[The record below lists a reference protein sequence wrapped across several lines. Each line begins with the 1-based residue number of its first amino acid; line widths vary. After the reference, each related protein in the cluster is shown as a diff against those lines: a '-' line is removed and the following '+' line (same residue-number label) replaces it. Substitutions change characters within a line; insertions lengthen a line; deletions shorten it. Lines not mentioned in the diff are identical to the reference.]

1 MNIGFFIGEMNFRG
15 VANSSYQYAYYNQ
28 ILLKNRSIIFYN
40 KEEKFH
46 KKEVISKFKKKF
58 KVIGV
63 NGFKEMDHYGK
74 KLNLDYIYVQ
84 KGGQKD
90 HNVSNRI
97 KTLIH
102 SLYPQNLK
110 EIHGHKYICVSEWHS
125 KKFSNNKIPFV
136 PYIVK
141 LHKTKENLNK
151 KLNIKK
157 NQIVFGCHGGESS
170 FDLRFVHQTL
180 LEIVKK
186 RKDVFFL
193 FLNIK
198 KFCNHPRI
206 IFLKGTFDEAYKK
219 KFINTCDGMIYGR
232 SLGESF
238 GLACAEFSIQGKK
251 IISYKFNRHKSH
263 IYNLSKENFKEYSSR
278 KDLFNILNNF
288 NKKRSINLNK
298 NNRYLDCS
306 PKKVMK
312 IFNKVFL
319 KDNPDIKISTFDYCI
334 NFLSFAKMYYQY
346 IRHKIYIHY
355 YRLFESKFIYYKD

>member
-15 VANSSYQYAYYNQ
+15 VANSSYQYAYYNER
-28 ILLKNRSIIFYN
+28 LLKNKSLIFYN

-84 KGGQKD
+84 KGGQID
-90 HNVSNRI
+90 HNVSNKI

-110 EIHGHKYICVSEWHS
+110 ELHGHKYICVSEWLS
-125 KKFSNNKIPFV
+125 KKFTNTKIPFV

-141 LHKTKENLNK
+141 LHKTKDNLKK
-151 KLNIKK
+151 KLKIKK

-170 FDLRFVHQTL
+170 FDLKFVHQTL
-180 LEIVKK
+180 LETVKK
-186 RKDVFFL
+186 RKDIYFL

-206 IFLKGTFDEAYKK
+206 IFLKGSFDEVYKK
-219 KFINTCDGMIYGR
+219 KFINTCDAMIYGR

-238 GLACAEFSIQGKK
+238 GLACGEFSIQGKK
-251 IISYKFNRHKSH
+251 IISYKFNRHKCH
-263 IYNLSKENFKEYSSR
+263 AYNLSKRNFVEYASR
-278 KDLFNILNNF
+278 KELSNIFMNF
-288 NKKRSINLNK
+288 NKKYSIKLNK
-298 NNRYLDCS
+298 DNKYLDCS
-306 PKKVMK
+306 PTKVMK
-312 IFNKVFL
+312 LFNKVFL
-319 KDNPDIKISTFDYCI
+319 KESLDIKLSFFDYGV
-334 NFLSFAKMYYQY
+334 NFLSFMRMHYQY
-346 IRHKIYIHY
+346 LRHKIYINY

>member
-15 VANSSYQYAYYNQ
+15 VANSSYQYAYYNEQ
-28 ILLKNRSIIFYN
+28 LLKNKSLIFYN

-90 HNVSNRI
+90 HNVSNKI

-110 EIHGHKYICVSEWHS
+110 ELHGHKYICVSEWLS
-125 KKFSNNKIPFV
+125 KKFTNTKIPFV

-141 LHKTKENLNK
+141 LHKTNDNLKK
-151 KLNIKK
+151 KLKIKK

-170 FDLRFVHQTL
+170 FDLKFVHQTL
-180 LEIVKK
+180 LETAKK
-186 RKDVFFL
+186 RKDICFL

-206 IFLKGTFDEAYKK
+206 IFLKGTENEIYKK
-219 KFINTCDGMIYGR
+219 KFLNTCDSMIYGR

-238 GLACAEFSIQGKK
+238 GLACGEFAALNKK
-251 IISYKFNRHKSH
+251 IISYQFNRHTSH
-263 IYNLSKENFKEYSSR
+263 LFNASKNNFIQYSSR
-278 KDLFNILNNF
+278 KNLFDILNNF
-288 NKKRSINLNK
+288 KKDKKLNLNIK
-298 NNRYLDCS
+298 NKYLGYS
-306 PKKVMK
+306 AEKVMK
-312 IFNKVFL
+312 KFDKIFL
-319 KDNPDIKISTFDYCI
+319 KNNDIKFSFKDYLI
-334 NFLSFAKMYYQY
+334 NFLSHLIVNYKY
-346 IRHKIYIHY
+346 IRHKMYSHY
-355 YRLFESKFIYYKD
+355 YNYFESKFIN

>member
-1 MNIGFFIGEMNFRG
+1 MNFRG

-74 KLNLDYIYVQ
+74 KLKLSYIYVQ
-84 KGGQKD
+84 KGGQRD

-110 EIHGHKYICVSEWHS
+110 EVHGYKYICVSEWQS

-141 LHKTKENLNK
+141 LHKTKENLKK
-151 KLNIKK
+151 KLKIKK

-186 RKDVFFL
+186 RKDIFFL

-198 KFCNHPRI
+198 RFCNHPRI
-206 IFLKGTFDEAYKK
+206 IFLKGSFDEAYKK
-219 KFINTCDGMIYGR
+219 KFINTCDSMIYGR

-238 GLACAEFSIQGKK
+238 GLACGEFSIQGKK
-251 IISYKFNRHKSH
+251 IISYKFNRHKCH
-263 IYNLSKENFKEYSSR
+263 IYSLSKSNFIEYSSR
-278 KDLFNILNNF
+278 KSLFNILNNF
-288 NKKRSINLNK
+288 NKKQSINLNE
-298 NNRYLDCS
+298 NNKYLNCS
-306 PKKVMK
+306 PAKVMK

-319 KDNPDIKISTFDYCI
+319 KDNPDIKLSIFDYYI
-334 NFLSFAKMYYQY
+334 NFLNFVRMYYQY

>member
-74 KLNLDYIYVQ
+74 KFDLNYIYIQ
-84 KGGQKD
+84 KGGQRDRNASDK
-90 HNVSNRI
+90 I
-97 KTLIH
+97 KTLVH
-102 SLYPQNLK
+102 CVYPQKFK
-110 EIHGHKYICVSEWHS
+110 EIHGYKYIFISEWLS
-125 KKFSNNKIPFV
+125 KKISNKKIPFV

-141 LHKTKENLNK
+141 LHKTKENLKK
-151 KLNIKK
+151 KLKIKK

-186 RKDVFFL
+186 RKDIYFL
-193 FLNIK
+193 FLNINR
-198 KFCNHPRI
+198 FCNHPRI
-206 IFLKGTFDEAYKK
+206 IFLKGSFDEAYKK
-219 KFINTCDGMIYGR
+219 KFINTCDAMIYGR

-238 GLACAEFSIQGKK
+238 GLACGEFSIQGKK
-251 IISYKFNRHKSH
+251 IISYKFNRHKCHVYS
-263 IYNLSKENFKEYSSR
+263 LSKSNFIEYSSR

-288 NKKRSINLNK
+288 NKKQSINLNK
-298 NNRYLDCS
+298 NNKYLNCS